1 MPQNRR
7 FSGHLLPAHIG
18 GYLKGRNTMAEV
30 VVLYKTPK
38 DPAAFEKHYA
48 ETHIPLAKKMPG
60 LRKFRVSRGSV
71 ATPARPS
78 GIHLVAIL
86 SFDNMAAVQSAF
98 GSAEG
103 KAAAADVPK
112 FASGGADIMF
122 FDTKDA

>member
-1 MPQNRR
+1 
-7 FSGHLLPAHIG
+7 
-18 GYLKGRNTMAEV
+18 MAQV

-38 DPAAFEKHYA
+38 DQAAFDKHYA

-60 LRKFRVSRGSV
+60 LRKFQVSQGPV
-71 ATPARPS
+71 VTPAGPS

-103 KAAAADVPK
+103 KATAADVPK